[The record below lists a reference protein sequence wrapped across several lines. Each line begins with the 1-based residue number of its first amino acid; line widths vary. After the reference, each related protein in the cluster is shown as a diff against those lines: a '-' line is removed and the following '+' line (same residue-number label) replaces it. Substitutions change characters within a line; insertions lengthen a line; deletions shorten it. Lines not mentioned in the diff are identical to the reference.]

1 MKKKLAA
8 MFLVVTMAMS
18 LAACGNGSTADDS
31 TKAETES
38 SAAEETETSAAEESE
53 ATEESKAEETSS
65 SSSSSGYEI
74 ALVTDYGTIDDK
86 SFNQGA
92 WEGVVQYGDEFGVT
106 YKYYQPTEKTTD
118 AYVETIDLAVQGGAK
133 IVVCPGH
140 LFAEAVYTCQE
151 EYPDIYFIILDGVPA
166 NADDE
171 VLIADNTM
179 AIAYQEDEAGF
190 LAGYA
195 AVKEGYESLGFMGG
209 MAVPAVKRFGFGYV
223 QGIEYAAKELG
234 IESVEVMYHYTGA
247 FAATPEAQ
255 AQAASWY
262 ESGVEVIFGCGGAV
276 GNSVMAA
283 AETAGKFV
291 IGVDVDQ
298 SSESDTVIT
307 SAVKGLSV
315 SVYDGIKVMYDGS
328 FPGGETSVFN
338 AANNGVAIVM
348 DNARFENFTEA
359 DYEEI
364 FAKVASGEIT
374 IFNDTDKEVTDI
386 PLEIV
391 NISVVE

>member
-8 MFLVVTMAMS
+8 MLLFVTMAMF
-18 LAACGNGSTADDS
+18 LAACGNGTSDKGITTETGTAA
-31 TKAETES
+31 TVES
-38 SAAEETETSAAEESE
+38 EKSEETK
-53 ATEESKAEETSS
+53 ESKAEEIGSS
-65 SSSSSGYEI
+65 NSSSGYEI

-118 AYVETIDLAVQGGAK
+118 AYVETIDLAIQGGAK
-133 IVVCPGH
+133 IVVCPGY
-140 LFAEAVYTCQE
+140 LFSEAVYTCQE
-151 EYPDIYFIILDGVPA
+151 EYPDTYFIILDAQPK
-166 NADDE
+166 NADGD
-171 VLIADNTM
+171 VFIADNTM
-179 AIAYQEDEAGF
+179 AITYQEDEAGF

-195 AVKEGYESLGFMGG
+195 AVKEGYKSLGFMGG

-234 IESVEVMYHYTGA
+234 LESVDLVYYYTGA

-307 SAVKGLSV
+307 SAVKGLSI
-315 SVYDGIKVMYDGS
+315 SVYDGVKAMYDGS
-328 FPGGETSVFN
+328 FPGGKISVFHS
-338 AANNGVAIVM
+338 ANHGVAIVM
-348 DNARFENFTEA
+348 DNAKFENFTQA

-364 FAKVASGEIT
+364 YAKVASGEIT
-374 IFNDTDKEVTDI
+374 LFHDTDKKVTDI
-386 PLEIV
+386 SLEKV
-391 NISVVE
+391 KVSVVE

>member
-1 MKKKLAA
+1 MKKKLVA
-8 MFLVVTMAMS
+8 MFLAVTMVMS
-18 LAACGNGSTADDS
+18 LTACGNGSTADKS
-31 TKAETES
+31 TKAETETS
-38 SAAEETETSAAEESE
+38 KAGETEKSE
-53 ATEESKAEETSS
+53 TKESKAEETSS
-65 SSSSSGYEI
+65 SNSSSGYEI
-74 ALVTDYGTIDDK
+74 ALVTDIGTIDDK

-92 WEGVVQYGDEFGVT
+92 WEGVVKYGEEFGVT

-118 AYVETIDLAVQGGAK
+118 AYVETIDLAIQGGAK
-133 IVVCPGH
+133 IVVCPGF
-140 LFAEAVYTCQE
+140 LFAEAVYACQE
-151 EYPDIYFIILDGVPA
+151 EYPDVKFIMLDGQPE
-166 NADDE
+166 NADGD

-179 AIAYQEDEAGF
+179 AINYQEDEAGF

-195 AVKEGYESLGFMGG
+195 AVKEGSKSLGFMGG

-234 IESVEVMYHYTGA
+234 IESIEVKYHYTGG

-262 ESGVEVIFGCGGAV
+262 ESGVDVIFGCGGAV

-283 AETAGKFV
+283 AETAGKSV

-298 SSESDTVIT
+298 SAESNTVIT

-315 SVYDGIKVMYDGS
+315 SVYDGVKAVYDGS
-328 FPGGETSVFN
+328 FPGGKLSVFS
-338 AANNGVAIVM
+338 AANNGVAIEM
-348 DNARFENFTEA
+348 DNAKFTNFKEA
-359 DYEEI
+359 DYKEI
-364 FAKVASGEIT
+364 FKKVASGEIT
-374 IFNDTDKEVTDI
+374 IFNDVSLEVTDI

-391 NISVVE
+391 KISVVE